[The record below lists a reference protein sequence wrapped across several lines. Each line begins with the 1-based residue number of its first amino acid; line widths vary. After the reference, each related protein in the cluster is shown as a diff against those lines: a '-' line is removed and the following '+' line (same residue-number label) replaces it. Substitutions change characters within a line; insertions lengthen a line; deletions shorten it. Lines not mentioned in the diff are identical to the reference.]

1 MVVKKFE
8 AKSIKEAI
16 HLVKFHMGPEAIILS
31 AKENVK
37 RFGLMGETSVE
48 VTAAVSENKLQSKKQ
63 AERKLGARDRERFN
77 KASAHK
83 QREFIKKSTEAM
95 IDEVFSRN
103 SESESE
109 WVDENAVDDEI
120 KAQSEP
126 EPEVIRQP
134 QIPRQNGIT
143 SVRYADIDTPAGAVL
158 APTISAAQPP
168 VVAPST
174 VIAAPSTL
182 PDAKALSLQQEV
194 QYLRGLVSNFQKM
207 PAGFV
212 SLHPGADEG
221 LPYEL
226 SFAFKRL
233 ADAGIAHDNIV
244 KILKV
249 ANEKLPKE
257 QKQKKAFV
265 DGWVIRYLLDE
276 LQIADK
282 PMRAKFHAFLGPTGQ
297 GKTSTVI
304 KLACHLIMNEKK
316 RVALVTGDV
325 VKVGA
330 TDQFKIYA
338 QILNAP
344 YAVVTKTSDWNTLA
358 PQLAAIDYVLFDTP
372 GLNLKAGNDLE
383 VLRQILPP
391 GLTKNPEDFQTHFVQ
406 SIMARDTDAFEIA
419 ERFKFV
425 GFQDVIFTRLDEAVQ
440 FGLIYN
446 FQKKFGS
453 PLHSFG
459 IGNNV
464 PEDFEFASK
473 ERVIDLLFKL
483 SQFAERG
490 QS

>member
-1 MVVKKFE
+1 MQVKKFE

-16 HLVKFHMGPEAIILS
+16 NLVKFHMGPDAIILS

-48 VTAAVSENKLQSKKQ
+48 VTAAVSENKLQGKKL
-63 AERKLGARDRERFN
+63 AERKLNSRDREKFK
-77 KASAHK
+77 KASARQQK
-83 QREFIKKSTEAM
+83 EFISKALDVINRDFAE
-95 IDEVFSRN
+95 RN
-103 SESESE
+103 
-109 WVDENAVDDEI
+109 DDDDDESLADVVEQTAEPV
-120 KAQSEP
+120 KPVVRAPPVPKQSG
-126 EPEVIRQP
+126 V
-134 QIPRQNGIT
+134 T
-143 SVRYADIDTPAGAVL
+143 AVRYADIDESGNVAIRVE
-158 APTISAAQPP
+158 PTRAQPVP
-168 VVAPST
+168 TVQTST
-174 VIAAPSTL
+174 TQTG
-182 PDAKALSLQQEV
+182 ALEQEIHH
-194 QYLRGLVSNFQKM
+194 LRGLLSNFQKV
-207 PAGFV
+207 PGGFV
-212 SLHPGADEG
+212 SLHPGAEDG

-233 ADAGIAHDNIV
+233 ADAGVAHENIV
-244 KILKV
+244 EVLKI
-249 ANEKLPKE
+249 ANERLPKE
-257 QKQKKAFV
+257 QQKKKALV
-265 DGWVIRYLLDE
+265 DGWAIRYLLDQVQVVE
-276 LQIADK
+276 N
-282 PMRAKFHAFLGPTGQ
+282 PVRAKFHAFLGPTGQ
-297 GKTSTVI
+297 GKTSTVV

-344 YAVVTKTSDWNTLA
+344 YAVITNLNDWNSLA
-358 PQLAAIDYVLFDTP
+358 PQLAQIDHVLFDTP

-391 GLTKNPEDFQTHFVQ
+391 GLMKNPNDFQTHYVQ
-406 SIMARDTDAFEIA
+406 SIMARDMDAFEIA

-446 FQKKFGS
+446 FQKHFKV

-459 IGNNV
+459 IGNNI

-473 ERVIDLLFKL
+473 ERVIDLLFNL
-483 SQFAERG
+483 SQFRKERV